1 MTDWEAKTIALES
14 DFIDIFI
21 VPISLSGKRYNDLKA
36 VAIKKFY
43 DWFKRDEDEAIY
55 TEMKRALE
63 KAGFKEN
70 VDYKMLWV
78 QVD

>member
-1 MTDWEAKTIALES
+1 MTKTIALES
-14 DFIDIFI
+14 EFIDIFI
-21 VPISLSGKRYNDLKA
+21 VPISLSEKRYKDLKA
-36 VAIKKFY
+36 AAIEKFY
-43 DWFKRDEDEAIY
+43 DWLKRDEDEAIC
-55 TEMKRALE
+55 TEMNLALE

>member
-1 MTDWEAKTIALES
+1 MTKTIVLES

-21 VPISLSGKRYNDLKA
+21 VPISLSGKRYNNLKA
-36 VAIKKFY
+36 AAIKKFY
-43 DWFKRDEDEAIY
+43 DWLKRDEDEAIC
-55 TEMKRALE
+55 TEMKWALE

-78 QVD
+78 RS

>member
-1 MTDWEAKTIALES
+1 MTKTILLES

-21 VPISLSGKRYNDLKA
+21 VPISLSEKRYKDLKA
-36 VAIKKFY
+36 AAIEKFY
-43 DWFKRDEDEAIY
+43 DWLKRDEDEAIC
-55 TEMKRALE
+55 TEMKWALE